1 MRKIKSKVLGA
12 LIKNMMGKHESGEAK
27 KPEPKCAECGKES
40 CDCEGKEASEDE
52 SEGKG
57 SISIIIAHGKAKKG

>member
-12 LIKNMMGKHESGEAK
+12 LIKTMMGKDTAMGSKDATRCAK
-27 KPEPKCAECGKES
+27 CGKES